1 MAENTKQA
9 HASQEHMG
17 RETIHLRIATI
28 DDAQE
33 LLDIY
38 APYVTRT
45 AISFEYDVP
54 GLEEFRARISNTLQK
69 YPYIVAVKDRE
80 ILGYAYTHAF
90 VGRAAYDWSAETTIY
105 LKEDS
110 TRTGIGR
117 MLYEALERI
126 SKEQNIL
133 NMNACIG
140 YPEIEDEHLTMNS
153 VRFHEHMGYRM
164 VGVFHNSGYK
174 FGTWYH
180 MVWMEKIIGEHT
192 PAPLPVIPFSRLNLE
207 KITHLLHF
215 ST

>member
-1 MAENTKQA
+1 MQEQITKP
-9 HASQEHMG
+9 
-17 RETIHLRIATI
+17 TIRIAAI
-28 DDAQE
+28 NDAKE

-38 APYVTRT
+38 APYVTDT

-54 GLEEFRARISNTLQK
+54 SLTEFEARIADILKK
-69 YPYIVAVKDRE
+69 YPYLVAECDGE

-105 LKEDS
+105 LKENKTKS
-110 TRTGIGR
+110 GVGR

-126 SKEQNIL
+126 SEAQNIL

-140 YPEIEDEHLTMNS
+140 YPETEDEHLTLNS
-153 VRFHEHMGYRM
+153 VQFHEHMGYRM
-164 VGVFHNSGYK
+164 VGIFHNCGYK

-180 MVWMEKIIGEHT
+180 MVWMEKMIGVHSPT
-192 PAPLPVIPFSRLNLE
+192 PLPVIPFSELNQE
-207 KITHLLHF
+207 KIRHLLQF